1 MSIGTLSSAGVGS
14 GLDVNSI
21 VSQLMALERRPL
33 ELLQQDKSKL
43 DAQLSAFGRLQSSLG
58 ALGDAARK
66 LTNPAGWSPTTVSST
81 DAAAVSAFGT
91 GTPATG
97 SYRVEVSALAAAQT
111 LASAPLPSPISIVG
125 TGMLTV
131 ELGKWLGD
139 PPDFTPN
146 SGTGSVSIAI
156 TAADNTLE
164 KVRDR
169 INAAGA
175 GIAASIVNDANG
187 ARLSLRSI
195 ETGQSQ
201 GFRISVADD
210 DGNDTDGTGL
220 SMLAFDAA
228 GGTSPMTLAQAASNA
243 KLTVNGIAIESP
255 SNTLDNVLDGLSLR
269 VARVTSAPV
278 ALDVSR
284 DTAAIKK
291 TITDFAN
298 AYNDMV
304 KLVREQTAYNEASKT
319 GGALQGDRTAVGLL
333 NRLRSVA
340 GGSSGASAGFSRLAD
355 IGLDPQRDG
364 TLKIDGAKLDA
375 ALGRLSEL
383 KDFFARDDTGTA
395 NDGFATMLRQFADL
409 TLGTDGALSTKTASL
424 NTRMGAMDKQAAR
437 LQDRLDATE
446 VRLRAQY
453 TRLDTNMAS
462 LNGLQ
467 TYISQQIAQW
477 NRSQD

>member
-33 ELLQQDKSKL
+33 DLLQKDKSKL

-66 LTNPAGWSPTTVSST
+66 LSDPAAWSPTTVSST
-81 DAAAVSAFGT
+81 DAAAVNAFS
-91 GTPATG
+91 TG
-97 SYRVEVSALAAAQT
+97 SPAPGNYRVEVSALAAAQT

-131 ELGKWLGD
+131 EIGKWLSD
-139 PPDFTPN
+139 PPDFTPDA
-146 SGTGSVSIAI
+146 GTDSVSIAI

-187 ARLSLRSI
+187 ARLSLRSLQ
-195 ETGQSQ
+195 TGQSQ

-210 DGNDTDGTGL
+210 DGNHGDAAGL

-228 GGTSPMTLAQAASNA
+228 GGASQMTLAQAASNA
-243 KLTVNGIAIESP
+243 RLTVNGIAIESP

-269 VARVTSAPV
+269 VTRVTSAPV
-278 ALDVSR
+278 DLGVSR
-284 DTAAIKK
+284 DSAAIKK
-291 TITDFAN
+291 TITDFAS

-304 KLVREQTAYNEASKT
+304 KLAREHTAYNEASKS
-319 GGALQGDRTAVGLL
+319 GGSLQGDRTAVGLL
-333 NRLRSVA
+333 NRLRGVA
-340 GGSSGASAGFSRLAD
+340 GGSSGAAAGFSRLAD
-355 IGLDPQRDG
+355 VGLEPQRDG

-424 NTRMGAMDKQAAR
+424 NSRRGAIDKQAAR
-437 LQDRLDATE
+437 MQDRLAATE
-446 VRLRAQY
+446 ERLRAQY
-453 TRLDTNMAS
+453 TRLDSSMATLS
-462 LNGLQ
+462 GLQ
-467 TYISQQIAQW
+467 AYMNQQVAQW
-477 NRSQD
+477 NQKKD